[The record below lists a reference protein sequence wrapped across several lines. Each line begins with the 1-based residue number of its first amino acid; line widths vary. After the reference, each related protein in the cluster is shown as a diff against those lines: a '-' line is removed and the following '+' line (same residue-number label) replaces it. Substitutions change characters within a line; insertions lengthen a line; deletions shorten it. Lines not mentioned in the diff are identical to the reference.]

1 MKKQRILFFFV
12 VVFFI
17 LMVALDDAD
26 ADADDPLELQV
37 SWLI

>member
-1 MKKQRILFFFV
+1 MKKQRILFFV